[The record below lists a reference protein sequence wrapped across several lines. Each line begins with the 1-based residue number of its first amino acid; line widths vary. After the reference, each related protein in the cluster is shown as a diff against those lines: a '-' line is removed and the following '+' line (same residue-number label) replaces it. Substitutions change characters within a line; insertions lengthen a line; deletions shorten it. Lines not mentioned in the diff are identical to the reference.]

1 MFSCSLVGDPWSRCC
16 FAGHLDFARCHCDH
30 CFLPLWPSRTME
42 AFTFL
47 SSASELLDSEQQ
59 SVTSAKTIFKYGFED
74 PHGMMPQHYWSV
86 TSAKTIFRL
95 RMVLKI
101 HSRVW
106 VECKSNK
113 NICLKN
119 YWEMIPLR
127 LKHWALSTAIW
138 SFRQESQH
146 AKRNHPHESS
156 SVIFNMALQNF
167 SLCMWKKVKF
177 CKFATRFCQ
186 CEQNWLYLNP
196 VEGYMDINLL
206 IWRNKYFILVVG

>member
-1 MFSCSLVGDPWSRCC
+1 MFLKKKFCPFSCSLGWDPCSRCC
-16 FAGHLDFARCHCDH
+16 FVGHLDFARCHCDH
-30 CFLPLWPSRTME
+30 CFLPLWPPRTME

-47 SSASELLDSEQQ
+47 SSASELLDSEQ
-59 SVTSAKTIFKYGFED
+59 E
-74 PHGMMPQHYWSV
+74 SV

-106 VECKSNK
+106 VECKRNK

-138 SFRQESQH
+138 SFWQESRH
-146 AKRNHPHESS
+146 AKRNLPHESS
-156 SVIFNMALQNF
+156 SVIFKRALQNF
-167 SLCMWKKVKF
+167 SLCMWKNGKIV
-177 CKFATRFCQ
+177 
-186 CEQNWLYLNP
+186 
-196 VEGYMDINLL
+196 
-206 IWRNKYFILVVG
+206 